1 MGFISIDGGNM
12 KKENLF
18 AIILMSLLCIHSV
31 KAHHSVFAEYD
42 INGSITIE
50 GIVTEVWFKN
60 PHVRFFVEVTNKNG
74 QKVTWNTHGHNP
86 SMLRRAGW
94 VRDTLRVG
102 ERIIMSGDPTY
113 DGSPKMFIRKI
124 TLSDGSILENK
135 VGGVN

>member
-1 MGFISIDGGNM
+1 
-12 KKENLF
+12 
-18 AIILMSLLCIHSV
+18 MSLLCIHSV

-102 ERIIMSGDPTY
+102 EKIIMSGDPTY